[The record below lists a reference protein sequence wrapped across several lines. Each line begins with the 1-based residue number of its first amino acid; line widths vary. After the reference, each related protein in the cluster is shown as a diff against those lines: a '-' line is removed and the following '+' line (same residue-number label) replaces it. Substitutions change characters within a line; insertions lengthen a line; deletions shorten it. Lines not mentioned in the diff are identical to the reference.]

1 MHINTS
7 SEMLNAEFIF
17 KGQKKNMGDQWEA
30 RLSAIENAQEN
41 LIKEMKEQLA
51 GLTNLFED
59 MTIHPRGPTPLPN
72 QQAS

>member
-1 MHINTS
+1 MHHMHINTS

-17 KGQKKNMGDQWEA
+17 KGKKKYMGDQWEA
-30 RLSAIENAQEN
+30 RLSAMENAQEK

-59 MTIHPRGPTPLPN
+59 MTVHP
-72 QQAS
+72 